1 MYTSMRTP
9 VCRITITLTP
19 WLAQAE
25 ASSWCGSA
33 SEPTATSPWRPRRAA
48 AAVAGPLLPPQ
59 LRWAHRR
66 AVRQA
71 RPRQRHW
78 RAHSR
83 HGAGRKPHRSQVNSE
98 IERLLAEQK
107 RIKAEKKAL
116 ANDLKNAQRRRKRLK
131 HKARLLSQLDL
142 LEVLNLRHD
151 EEKTK
156 RPRTD
161 GAAGELS
168 AAAEGSDVDAAEDD
182 ERKGDEEAGDA
193 EP

>member
-1 MYTSMRTP
+1 MASPQGGSRDGGSTTAPSTP
-9 VCRITITLTP
+9 
-19 WLAQAE
+19 AGSQA
-25 ASSWCGSA
+25 GSA
-33 SEPTATSPWRPRRAA
+33 SGSSEAA
-48 AAVAGPLLPPQ
+48 ALAISQPP
-59 LRWAHRR
+59 
-66 AVRQA
+66 
-71 RPRQRHW
+71 
-78 RAHSR
+78 
-83 HGAGRKPHRSQVNSE
+83 GAGRKPHRSQVNSE

-142 LEVLNLRHD
+142 LEVMNLRHD

-168 AAAEGSDVDAAEDD
+168 AAAEGSDLDAAEDD
-182 ERKGDEEAGDA
+182 EPKGDEEAGDA